1 MFDHIAFYYK
11 FLSYSLL
18 ALDDDELAQT
28 EAMEAYTKALQYED
42 LMEYSYHTL
51 HSENAHDHR

>member
-28 EAMEAYTKALQYED
+28 EAMEAYAKALQYED
-42 LMEYSYHTL
+42 LMGYSYH
-51 HSENAHDHR
+51 DHR